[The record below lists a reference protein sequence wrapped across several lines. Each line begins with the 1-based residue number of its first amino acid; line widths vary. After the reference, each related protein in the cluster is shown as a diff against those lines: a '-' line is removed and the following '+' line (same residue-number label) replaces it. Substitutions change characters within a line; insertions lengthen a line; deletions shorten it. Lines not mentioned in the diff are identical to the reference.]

1 MTIDRRIIGH
11 RATYYDFE
19 EFAAAVA
26 GVGGE
31 IMPLSAQRYRAT
43 LATVRLG
50 GLLLFHASVPPQVRR
65 GGAVPGEALIIS
77 PDATDVAV
85 HSGHLA
91 RRHEIA
97 LLGERTEQDVFFP
110 RPTTW
115 AMLQF
120 ESGGLTRLCEAWRSP
135 EPKAGRQS
143 YLRAAERDYHAL
155 FSLMEAAT
163 RQATGPA
170 EIGASAASAAAMQEE
185 IEFAVARALVG
196 REAWLEQ
203 PRVIGAR
210 LGIIRGADEYL
221 RANRGRPIY
230 GADLCA
236 ALGVS
241 PRALHMAFQ
250 SVYGCAPF
258 AFLKRRRLV
267 MVRRA
272 LKAAEG
278 DLPGEDC
285 RAQSWFLASR
295 QFPAGVP

>member
-1 MTIDRRIIGH
+1 
-11 RATYYDFE
+11 
-19 EFAAAVA
+19 
-26 GVGGE
+26 
-31 IMPLSAQRYRAT
+31 
-43 LATVRLG
+43 
-50 GLLLFHASVPPQVRR
+50 
-65 GGAVPGEALIIS
+65 
-77 PDATDVAV
+77 
-85 HSGHLA
+85 
-91 RRHEIA
+91 
-97 LLGERTEQDVFFP
+97 
-110 RPTTW
+110 
-115 AMLQF
+115 
-120 ESGGLTRLCEAWRSP
+120 
-135 EPKAGRQS
+135 
-143 YLRAAERDYHAL
+143 
-155 FSLMEAAT
+155 MEAAT

-185 IEFAVARALVG
+185 IESAVARALVG

-278 DLPGEDC
+278 NLLVKTAALNHGFWHLGNFAREYHEMFGEHPSQTL
-285 RAQSWFLASR
+285 RTPAMLA
-295 QFPAGVP
+295 PAAG